1 MAVGVVFVAF
11 GYVAVGFEQGDGAV
25 EVVVGDVVGRGGIG
39 RVGYHKEGLVEIVA
53 IGVIALGDV
62 GAVRL
67 GQDAP
72 AIIIIA
78 GGDGQGWSVVILD
91 FFDAAA
97 QGVVGVVGEGA
108 GGVGDAGEAVFVVVV
123 VVVGGVVGEVAG
135 VVVGG
140 LRAVD
145 GGYFVGGGVGVGGSA
160 VVAGLGEGQAV
171 AEAVIGE
178 GLVMVGG
185 QGGDFGVVE
194 VAAVESDVVD
204 EAVKVRFMALQSVMA
219 MRRSVPLTLS
229 VSMVQAVEPPG
240 VSSWPST

>member
-25 EVVVGDVVGRGGIG
+25 EVVVGEVVGRGGVG

-91 FFDAAA
+91 FFDASA
-97 QGVVGVVGEGA
+97 QGVVGVVGQGPA
-108 GGVGDAGEAVFVVVV
+108 GVGDAGKAVFVVVV

-145 GGYFVGGGVGVGGSA
+145 GGNLIDLIVGVGGGA

-171 AEAVIGE
+171 AEAVVGE
-178 GLVMVGG
+178 GL
-185 QGGDFGVVE
+185 
-194 VAAVESDVVD
+194 
-204 EAVKVRFMALQSVMA
+204 L
-219 MRRSVPLTLS
+219 
-229 VSMVQAVEPPG
+229 
-240 VSSWPST
+240 

>member
-1 MAVGVVFVAF
+1 MAGEGDCQRVVAGGAFDGRVGVVDAAVAEGVVFVAF

-25 EVVVGDVVGRGGIG
+25 EVVVGEVVGGGGIG

-53 IGVIALGDV
+53 VGVIALGGV

-145 GGYFVGGGVGVGGSA
+145 GGNLIDLIVGVGGGA

-171 AEAVIGE
+171 AEAVVGE
-178 GLVMVGG
+178 GL
-185 QGGDFGVVE
+185 
-194 VAAVESDVVD
+194 
-204 EAVKVRFMALQSVMA
+204 L
-219 MRRSVPLTLS
+219 
-229 VSMVQAVEPPG
+229 
-240 VSSWPST
+240 